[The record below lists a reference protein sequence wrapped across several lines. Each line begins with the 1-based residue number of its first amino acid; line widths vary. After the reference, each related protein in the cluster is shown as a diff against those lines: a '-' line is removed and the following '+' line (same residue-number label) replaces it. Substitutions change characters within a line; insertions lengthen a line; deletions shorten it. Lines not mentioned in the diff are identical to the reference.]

1 MENFDLEA
9 LMATIDTT
17 SATQF
22 NVVRLINLD
31 AVNITKDDL
40 DLMLEQAKSIYESE
54 EGCEITVVCVQPRQ
68 GESTYLYS
76 FVNEGNA

>member
-31 AVNITKDDL
+31 AVGVTLEDFNE
-40 DLMLEQAKSIYESE
+40 MLEQAKGIYESE
-54 EGCEITVVCVQPRQ
+54 EGCDITVLCVQPRK
-68 GESTYLYS
+68 GENTILYS